1 MNPLIHHCHYCPAS
15 PPSWIIL
22 GRGSYDFQQ
31 HNSKH
36 AQQAT
41 VEFFPFD
48 SIKTSFSFGLSCKI
62 IYAYLQGPVRAQIDQ
77 PWMEAILAGSRQDP
91 GMALQG

>member
-62 IYAYLQGPVRAQIDQ
+62 IYAYLQGPVRAQTDQ